1 MYCQVHKLEFSS
13 YYYFTSNFN
22 ADFWRLTPLWVIDGS
37 KFFLILFRKKG
48 SQILIFVAY
57 FEGKF
62 NLWNSKTRQMS
73 KIQLVQHITVS
84 NTLLCLAI
92 HCLKNNTVSTLALN
106 TVNSEIIAFIYY
118 CDLWKFSQIAIFI
131 IVKHEVLQYKWIL
144 MIPKCEVWL
153 LRFHISRI
161 FRHSKNIA
169 IISEFTVYTCST
181 FLCWH
186 NVVVCFAL
194 ALRSP
199 LFLFISL
206 AICWHL
212 TTTRMGS
219 HHGSYFSL
227 ANVFSPWYKVKPV
240 LVTASAL
247 LSKSLHYVALI
258 LLSLHGVFYIN

>member
-1 MYCQVHKLEFSS
+1 
-13 YYYFTSNFN
+13 
-22 ADFWRLTPLWVIDGS
+22 
-37 KFFLILFRKKG
+37 
-48 SQILIFVAY
+48 
-57 FEGKF
+57 
-62 NLWNSKTRQMS
+62 
-73 KIQLVQHITVS
+73 
-84 NTLLCLAI
+84 
-92 HCLKNNTVSTLALN
+92 
-106 TVNSEIIAFIYY
+106 
-118 CDLWKFSQIAIFI
+118 
-131 IVKHEVLQYKWIL
+131 
-144 MIPKCEVWL
+144 
-153 LRFHISRI
+153 LRFHISCI
-161 FRHSKNIA
+161 FCNNKNIA

-194 ALRSP
+194 ALRSS

-219 HHGSYFSL
+219 HQGSYFSL

-258 LLSLHGVFYIN
+258 LLSLHGVFYINENCIKWPPVLCDPISMFPWKVT